1 MAARRGDELN
11 NLTLG
16 VLITLLQWM
25 TPAPVYSY
33 GGAVWYAPGVM
44 EANCEYRGFD
54 MEGYVD
60 GVALMSP
67 SDLGKSVWLRRG
79 GHEWEGPY
87 RVCDCG
93 TRGQVYEM
101 VTVRGEVVE
110 VGWRTASGWGMGPH
124 DGGWKQTVEIFVG
137 RVKPGAWVDWMTPV
151 DYAQWFKEEYR

>member
-1 MAARRGDELN
+1 LN

-33 GGAVWYAPGVM
+33 GGAVWYAPMVM

-67 SDLGKSVWLRRG
+67 SNLGDTVWLRPRG
-79 GHEWEGPY
+79 HDWSGPY
-87 RVCDCG
+87 RVCDVG

-101 VTVRGEVVE
+101 VVVRGEVVE
-110 VGWRTASGWGMGPH
+110 VGWETAERWGMGPH
-124 DGGWKQTVEIFVG
+124 DGGWKIPVDVFVG
-137 RVKPGAWVDWMTPV
+137 RVAPGPALDLMPPT
-151 DYAQWFKEEYR
+151 DYVEWFEEMVK